1 MFIHKN
7 EISSIKKNLSTSWC
21 YAMGMASHAQSTQV
35 LKFETS
41 LQYLKKKVRDDFCTD
56 KHQSIQ

>member
-1 MFIHKN
+1 
-7 EISSIKKNLSTSWC
+7 
-21 YAMGMASHAQSTQV
+21 MGMASHAQSTQV